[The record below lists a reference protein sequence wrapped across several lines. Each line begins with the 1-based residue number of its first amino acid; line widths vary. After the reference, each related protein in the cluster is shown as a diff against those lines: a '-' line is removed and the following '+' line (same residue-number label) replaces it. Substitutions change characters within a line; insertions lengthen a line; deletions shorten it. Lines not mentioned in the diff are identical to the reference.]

1 MSLVARRSKLTTP
14 LKPLKGNN
22 HHLPANETIRGKIID
37 GLKKMS
43 ERDKDEIFSKLPNVA
58 ATVNHLTYS
67 NVFTVAQRP
76 IIFVHDMTMNDG
88 TVVDINMAFYKSTG
102 ESRFTGLDDT
112 WLPTLGFDHESGM
125 LVKAEEYFLFL
136 YHARGSL
143 PMSNVEL
150 PQVQDLLTY
159 KRFITQ
165 KLAMVSYFLSHVQ
178 VPYVPPEY
186 TSGRNVQGGNT
197 VKNFAK
203 FVKNSSNSK
212 KNANKNVKVLKMVG
226 GGSSLI
232 SKRRGVGLGLK
243 LEVVPDIIL
252 DFEPLLKYYHYKIE
266 ILSKDGEGKF
276 LGKGADKEVYKI
288 ETNVGPKAEVKFKS
302 PMKMYNLRM
311 IYKHLEVLKRY
322 LVTGGEDAHSFVIP
336 KLYKDATNDNPVE
349 MIMDLVPATCLAR
362 NKKLNDNAVIRDF
375 LAFCANVGVE
385 PIDVEY
391 CVDDDGKLYFYDFGN
406 ITIDKKKIS
415 A

>member
-1 MSLVARRSKLTTP
+1 MSLKNRRSKLTTP
-14 LKPLKGNN
+14 LKPLRGNN
-22 HHLPANETIRGKIID
+22 HHLPVNEIIRGKIID

-43 ERDKDEIFSKLPNVA
+43 ERDKDEIFSKLPNV
-58 ATVNHLTYS
+58 VNHLTYS
-67 NVFTVAQRP
+67 NVFTVAQIP
-76 IIFVHDMTMNDG
+76 IIFVHDLTMNDG

-125 LVKAEEYFLFL
+125 LIKAEEYFLFL

-143 PMSNVEL
+143 PMSNVQL

-159 KRFITQ
+159 KLFITQ
-165 KLAMVSYFLSHVQ
+165 KLAMVSYFLSHVR

-203 FVKNSSNSK
+203 YVQSNS
-212 KNANKNVKVLKMVG
+212 NVKVLKMVG

-232 SKRRGVGLGLK
+232 SKRRGLGLGLK
-243 LEVVPDIIL
+243 LEVAPDVIL
-252 DFEPLLKYYHYKIE
+252 DFEPLLKYYDYKIG
-266 ILSKDGEGKF
+266 ILSKDGEGKK
-276 LGKGADKEVYKI
+276 LGEGADKVVYKI
-288 ETNVGPKAEVKFKS
+288 ETTVGPKAEVRFKS
-302 PMKMYNLRM
+302 SMKAYNLRM

-336 KLYKDATNDNPVE
+336 KLYKDAANDNPVE

-406 ITIDKKKIS
+406 ITIDKKR
-415 A
+415 